1 MKLSVSRN
9 TLIFALALAVGGGA
23 ALAVHRYLKARVADI
38 DAQAHGMDRVKVLV
52 AKVALEKG
60 AALTADTVAVRE
72 VPAQWVHSNAIR
84 PDQFDEVENQML
96 LVPARAGDALHWAQ
110 LEPTRP
116 PSFAARLT
124 EGRRAVT
131 VPVDEVNSV
140 SGMIAPGDRIDL
152 VAMLRGDGQPLLLTL
167 LQDATVLAT
176 GTRVTQ
182 EEANDPQ
189 RHSYTTITL
198 ETTPHQARQVL
209 AAREM
214 GKLAAI
220 LRPGGDAMRGPAGP
234 EAASHLLGLQPT
246 ASAPTLAVVPVL
258 YGNDLALR
266 EPRRLPIHGGRP

>member
-9 TLIFALALAVGGGA
+9 TLIFLLALVVGGGA
-23 ALAVHRYLKARVADI
+23 TLAVHRYLKARVADI
-38 DAQAHGMDRVKVLV
+38 DAQAQGPDRVKVLV
-52 AKVALEKG
+52 AKAALDRG
-60 AALTADTVAVRE
+60 AALTAETVAVRE
-72 VPAQWVHSNAIR
+72 IPAQWAHSDALR
-84 PDQFDEVENQML
+84 PEQFDEVENQL
-96 LVPARAGDALHWAQ
+96 LAVPARPGEPLHRAQ
-110 LEPTRP
+110 LEPARP

-124 EGRRAVT
+124 EGLRAVT

-152 VAMLRGDGQPLLLTL
+152 VAVIKGEGQPLLLNL
-167 LQDATVLAT
+167 LQDASVLAT
-176 GTRVTQ
+176 GTRVSQ
-182 EEANDPQ
+182 EDPEDPQ

-220 LRPGGDAMRGPAGP
+220 LRPGGDALRGPTVP
-234 EAASHLLGLQPT
+234 IAAAHLLGLHST
-246 ASAPTLAVVPVL
+246 ASAPTEVVVPVL

-266 EPRRLPIHGGRP
+266 EPRRLPANGGRP

>member
-1 MKLSVSRN
+1 MKFSVSRN
-9 TLIFALALAVGGGA
+9 TVIFALALAVGGGA

-38 DAQAHGMDRVKVLV
+38 DAQAQGPERAKVLV

-60 AALTADTVAVRE
+60 AALTPDTVAVRDI
-72 VPAQWVHSNAIR
+72 PAQWVHSNAIR
-84 PDQFDEVENQML
+84 SEQFDEVENQL
-96 LVPARAGDALHWAQ
+96 LAAPARPGEPLHWTQ
-110 LEPTRP
+110 LEPARQ
-116 PSFAARLT
+116 PSFAARLA
-124 EGRRAVT
+124 EGQRAVT
-131 VPVDEVNSV
+131 VAVDEVNSL

-152 VAMLRGDGQPLLLTL
+152 VAMIRGDGQPLLLNL

-182 EEANDPQ
+182 EVPDDPQ

-220 LRPGGDAMRGPAGP
+220 LRPGGDAQRGPPGP
-234 EAASHLLGLQPT
+234 EAAAHLLGLHPP
-246 ASAPTLAVVPVL
+246 ASAPAAAVVPVL

-266 EPRRLPIHGGRP
+266 EPRRLPTNGGRP